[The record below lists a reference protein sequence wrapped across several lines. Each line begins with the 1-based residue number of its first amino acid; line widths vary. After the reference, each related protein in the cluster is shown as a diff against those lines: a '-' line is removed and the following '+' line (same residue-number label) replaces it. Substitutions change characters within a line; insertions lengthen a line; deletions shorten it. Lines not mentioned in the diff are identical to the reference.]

1 MANIGPSELL
11 IFAVIVAVIA
21 AIVIGLVLAI
31 KAIWK
36 R

>member
-11 IFAVIVAVIA
+11 IFMLIVAVFA
-21 AIVIGLVLAI
+21 AIVIGLVFAI
-31 KAIWK
+31 KAIIK

>member
-11 IFAVIVAVIA
+11 IFAVIVAVFA
-21 AIVIGLVLAI
+21 GLVIGLVFAI

>member
-11 IFAVIVAVIA
+11 IFMVIVAVFA
-21 AIVIGLVLAI
+21 AIVIGLVFAI
-31 KAIWK
+31 KAIMK